1 MPTPE
6 TREDEPF
13 MDHVAHVRSHFKDAI
28 ELKQRMSES
37 MAPAIARAGE
47 ALAASLARGNKVL
60 ACGNGGSAADC
71 QHFAAELVGRFE
83 RERPGLPAIALT
95 VDTSALTAIAND
107 YSYDGVFSRQVE
119 ALGGKGDILV
129 ALSTSGNSKNVIAAM
144 KAAQA
149 RGMAVIALTGRD
161 GGAMAKMLGPQD
173 HHLNVA
179 HPRTMRIQEVHILA
193 LHCLCDIVDNA
204 IHGERP

>member
-1 MPTPE
+1 
-6 TREDEPF
+6 
-13 MDHVAHVRSHFKDAI
+13 MDHAAHVRNHFQEAI
-28 ELKQRMSES
+28 ALKQRMSETL
-37 MAPAIARAGE
+37 APAIAGAGV
-47 ALAASLARGNKVL
+47 ALAAALKRGNKAL

-107 YSYDGVFSRQVE
+107 YSFDAVFAKQVE
-119 ALGGKGDILV
+119 ALGRQGDVLL
-129 ALSTSGNSKNVIAAM
+129 ALSTSGNSRNVIEAMQAARS
-144 KAAQA
+144 

-161 GGAMAKMLGPQD
+161 GGAMAKMLGPGD

-193 LHCLCDIVDNA
+193 LHCLCDIVDNVL
-204 IHGERP
+204 HGEKP

>member
-1 MPTPE
+1 
-6 TREDEPF
+6 
-13 MDHVAHVRSHFKDAI
+13 MDHVARVRSHFQDAI
-28 ELKQRMSES
+28 ALKQRMSET

-47 ALAASLARGNKVL
+47 ALAEALRRGHKVL

-95 VDTSALTAIAND
+95 VDSSALTAIAND
-107 YSYDGVFSRQVE
+107 YAFDAVFSRQVE
-119 ALGGKGDILV
+119 ALGREGDVLL
-129 ALSTSGNSKNVIAAM
+129 ALSTSGNSRNVIEAM
-144 KAAQA
+144 KAARS

-161 GGAMAKMLGPQD
+161 GGAMAKMLSPGD

-204 IHGERP
+204 LHGEKP